1 MLVFDDAD
9 FAAAEVTD
17 QLNSEENVSP
27 VGVATATSLSVD
39 TSTNLSSSLNSPSTF
54 TIDTLTNLPLSS
66 NSGSSV
72 TSDTFAKLP
81 AETPTL
87 LYEINQSHEN
97 IACSST
103 NTRQVR
109 NTSFGNQFSKHRV
122 TVQDISP
129 LPKKISTGNAGG
141 RRRKTSGAII
151 QTESPHKKRLKEVNN
166 SAVLVPPKTVA
177 TFTKQK
183 RKNLEKSVNKTFV
196 WECLV
201 CGDSADEDWIQ
212 CAACKQWA
220 HEECA
225 GIRDDKYYYCD
236 NCADN

>member
-151 QTESPHKKRLKEVNN
+151 QTESPHKKRLNPFVPG
-166 SAVLVPPKTVA
+166 VLYVG
-177 TFTKQK
+177 
-183 RKNLEKSVNKTFV
+183 RLLNLGLLFV
-196 WECLV
+196 
-201 CGDSADEDWIQ
+201 
-212 CAACKQWA
+212 
-220 HEECA
+220 
-225 GIRDDKYYYCD
+225 YYIFEYS
-236 NCADN
+236 